1 MGPSVVFIPV
11 FSIKLT
17 VGQWLWLN
25 WQSGCVRQ
33 QRSEVRIQSLVNFY
47 IENIYCQLYLKD
59 DNKAKEARN
68 GRVDSKLMFN

>member
-47 IENIYCQLYLKD
+47 IEHLFTVNYI
-59 DNKAKEARN
+59 
-68 GRVDSKLMFN
+68 